1 MLRAYDA
8 RQNMIDAIVV
18 NGEEPE
24 DVIEKLLANPETAFL
39 QARSVSRGCFTM
51 RIERA

>member
-1 MLRAYDA
+1 
-8 RQNMIDAIVV
+8 MIDAIVV

-24 DVIEKLLANPETAFL
+24 SVIEKLLRNPETAFL

-51 RIERA
+51 RIERS